1 MKIHEKTMSAFPPQQ
16 DAFQTKIHYLKRAD
30 IFCDL
35 SLEELQDVARAATVA
50 TCPPGKIFYS
60 PNERAEVMFVLK
72 KGHVQLYRMSDEGRK
87 LVMTTDYLKSLE
99 RLIRDLRAENAGRKS
114 PGVKT

>member
-1 MKIHEKTMSAFPPQQ
+1 MKIHEKNMSASGPQQ
-16 DAFQTKIHYLKRAD
+16 EDASHKIHYLKRAD

-72 KGHVQLYRMSDEGRK
+72 KGQVQLYRMSEEGRK
-87 LVMTTDYLKSLE
+87 LVMTTL
-99 RLIRDLRAENAGRKS
+99 G
-114 PGVKT
+114 PGTIFGEMALTGLG